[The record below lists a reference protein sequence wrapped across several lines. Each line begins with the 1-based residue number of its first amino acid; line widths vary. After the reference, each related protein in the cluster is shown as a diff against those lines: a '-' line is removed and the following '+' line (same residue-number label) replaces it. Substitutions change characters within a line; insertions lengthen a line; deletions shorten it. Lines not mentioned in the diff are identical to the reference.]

1 LTYRVSRIHNSG
13 VLRIIGGAL
22 GGRRLTA
29 PPGSVTRPTADRVRE
44 ALFNILGPPEPGLR
58 VLDLCAGAGALGLE
72 ALSRGAADAW
82 FVERAPAAL
91 RCLRGNVS
99 SLGVAPSCRIVRG
112 DVVAVLRRWDAAQAQ
127 RDPADADP
135 GQRFGWVFLD
145 PPYQSDL
152 AARLLAVLGTGR
164 LLAPGACVV
173 VEHDRRNPPD
183 LQHGC
188 LVRTDHRRYGDT
200 ELSLYRNPGQ
210 PGAGARDL
218 AGPDD
223 DATMSHAS
231 PTIAVY
237 PGTFDPV
244 TNGHIDILERSLVL
258 FDRVIVALA
267 TNPRKQP
274 LFSADERVAFIR
286 GAMGDRGGKLDF
298 DSFEG
303 LLVDYCRRVGAR
315 FIVRGLR
322 ALADFEYEFQFAHM
336 NRRLAP
342 GLDTVFFMTDERHHY
357 VSSSLVKEVASF
369 GGDIT
374 GLVPP
379 QVAAA
384 LQAKFSTGQ
393 APR

>member
-1 LTYRVSRIHNSG
+1 
-13 VLRIIGGAL
+13 
-22 GGRRLTA
+22 
-29 PPGSVTRPTADRVRE
+29 
-44 ALFNILGPPEPGLR
+44 
-58 VLDLCAGAGALGLE
+58 
-72 ALSRGAADAW
+72 
-82 FVERAPAAL
+82 
-91 RCLRGNVS
+91 
-99 SLGVAPSCRIVRG
+99 
-112 DVVAVLRRWDAAQAQ
+112 
-127 RDPADADP
+127 
-135 GQRFGWVFLD
+135 
-145 PPYQSDL
+145 
-152 AARLLAVLGTGR
+152 
-164 LLAPGACVV
+164 
-173 VEHDRRNPPD
+173 
-183 LQHGC
+183 
-188 LVRTDHRRYGDT
+188 
-200 ELSLYRNPGQ
+200 
-210 PGAGARDL
+210 
-218 AGPDD
+218 
-223 DATMSHAS
+223 MSNAS

-274 LFSADERVAFIR
+274 LFSADERVTFIR
-286 GAMGDRGGKLDF
+286 DALGERDGKLGF

-374 GLVPP
+374 GLVPQP
-379 QVAAA
+379 VADA
-384 LQAKFSTGQ
+384 LKAKYAGGQ